1 MQLKLLLKSESKMA
15 EVTDDLIGNKIA
27 DKMTKVS
34 RNSPENSLKVV
45 ESRKLKIEIYQTKD
59 MYIHKKTTN
68 Y

>member
-1 MQLKLLLKSESKMA
+1 MA

-27 DKMTKVS
+27 DKMKKVS
-34 RNSPENSLKVV
+34 RNSPENSLEVV

-59 MYIHKKTTN
+59 IYIHKKTTN